1 MKFKNSLLRQLAIAF
16 LAFGA
21 SVGII
26 FPFFAEFFVEWKPG
40 MYGWFFL
47 GSLIA
52 GTIIGVVNFWLVKV
66 ILLKKL
72 KRIAEISAAISDKD
86 LRHTCTIK
94 SEDLI
99 GEIVDSFNLMIETLR
114 NMIGKINDEAS
125 YLHSSSETLKNFT
138 SEATNSTR
146 QQQSQV
152 EQIATAINQMS
163 ATAQEV
169 ASHAE
174 ETANATKEANEQ
186 SENAKVVVVE
196 AMSSVDVLSD
206 MVGNASN
213 VISNLEKEGE
223 NIGNVLTVISGIA
236 EQTNL
241 LALNAAIEAARAGEQ
256 GRGFAVV
263 ADEVRTLATRTKES
277 TTEISDMIERL
288 QNGTRE
294 ATNTMEQSREQAVKG
309 VDYTEQAA
317 EALAMIAGNIST
329 ITDMSVHIANA
340 AEEQKTV
347 VEDIN
352 QNVVMI
358 NDGSIQATENMDQ
371 VNQSSNDVAQ
381 HAVGLRQL
389 VEGFKV

>member
-1 MKFKNSLLRQLAIAF
+1 MIFKNSLLRQLAIAF

-347 VEDIN
+347 VADIN

>member
-1 MKFKNSLLRQLAIAF
+1 MKFKNSILQKLSIAF

-21 SVGII
+21 SVGMI
-26 FPFFAEFFVEWKPG
+26 FPFYAEFFVEWKPG

-47 GSLIA
+47 GCLVA
-52 GTIIGVVNFWLVKV
+52 GALIGVVNFLLVKV

-72 KRIAEISAAISDKD
+72 KRIAEISYAISNKD

-99 GEIVDSFNLMIETLR
+99 GEIVDSFNSMSKTLR
-114 NMIGKINDEAS
+114 DMIGKINDEAGH
-125 YLHSSSETLKNFT
+125 LNSSSDSLKNFT
-138 SEATNSTR
+138 AEATNSTR

-186 SENAKVVVVE
+186 SDNAKVVVVE
-196 AMSSVDVLSD
+196 AMSSVDVLAD

-263 ADEVRTLATRTKES
+263 ADEVRTLANRTKES

-294 ATNTMEQSREQAVKG
+294 AANTMEQSREQAVKG

-347 VEDIN
+347 VEDVN

-358 NDGSIQATENMDQ
+358 NDGSIQATENMNQ
-371 VNQSSNDVAQ
+371 VNHSSNEVAQ
-381 HAVGLRQL
+381 YAVSLRQL
-389 VEGFKV
+389 VDGFKV

>member
-1 MKFKNSLLRQLAIAF
+1 MKIKNSILQKLLIAS

-21 SVGII
+21 SVGMI
-26 FPFFAEFFVEWKPG
+26 FPFYAEFFVEWKPG

-47 GSLIA
+47 GCLVA
-52 GTIIGVVNFWLVKV
+52 GTSIGVVNFILVKV

-72 KRIAEISAAISDKD
+72 KRIAEISTAISDKD
-86 LRHTCTIK
+86 LRHTCTMK
-94 SEDLI
+94 SEDMI
-99 GEIVDSFNLMIETLR
+99 GEIVDSFNLMTETLR
-114 NMIGKINDEAS
+114 DIIAKLNNEAG
-125 YLHSSSETLKNFT
+125 YLNSSSDSLKNFT

-146 QQQSQV
+146 QQQSQI

-163 ATAQEV
+163 STAQEV
-169 ASHAE
+169 ASRAE
-174 ETANATKEANEQ
+174 ETANATKDANEQ
-186 SENAKVVVVE
+186 SGKAKVVVVE

-213 VISNLEKEGE
+213 VISNLEKESE

-277 TTEISDMIERL
+277 TKEISDMIERL
-288 QNGTRE
+288 QSGTRE
-294 ATNTMEQSREQAVKG
+294 AANTMEESREQAVKG
-309 VDYTEQAA
+309 VDFTEQAA

-329 ITDMSVHIANA
+329 ITDMSSHIANA

-358 NDGSIQATENMDQ
+358 NDSSIQATENMDK

-381 HAVGLRQL
+381 HAIGLRQL

>member
-1 MKFKNSLLRQLAIAF
+1 MKFKDSILRQLSMAF
-16 LAFGA
+16 LAFGT
-21 SVGII
+21 SVGAV
-26 FPFFAEFFVEWKPG
+26 FPFYAEYFVEWKPG

-47 GSLIA
+47 GCLIA
-52 GTIIGVVNFWLVKV
+52 GGMIGVVNYILVKA

-72 KRIAEISAAISDKD
+72 KRIAEISYAIRDKD
-86 LRHTCTIK
+86 LRHTCTVK
-94 SEDLI
+94 SDDLI
-99 GEIVDSFNLMIETLR
+99 GEIINSFNSMSETLR
-114 NMIGKINDEAS
+114 DMIGRINSEAS
-125 YLHSSSETLKNFT
+125 YLNSSSDSLMNYT
-138 SEATNSTR
+138 SAATNSTQ

-174 ETANATKEANEQ
+174 QTANSIKEANEQ
-186 SENAKVVVVE
+186 SDNAKVVVVE
-196 AMSSVDVLSD
+196 AMTSVDVLAD
-206 MVGNASN
+206 MVGTASD
-213 VISNLEKEGE
+213 VITNLEKEGE

-263 ADEVRTLATRTKES
+263 ADEVRTLANRTKES

-294 ATNTMEQSREQAVKG
+294 AANTMEQSREQAVKG

-317 EALAMIAGNIST
+317 EALAMISGNINTINEMST
-329 ITDMSVHIANA
+329 HIANA

-358 NDGSIQATENMDQ
+358 NDGSIQATENMNQ
-371 VNQSSNDVAQ
+371 VNQSSHDVAQ
-381 HAVGLRQL
+381 HAVSLHQL
-389 VEGFKV
+389 IEGFKV

>member
-1 MKFKNSLLRQLAIAF
+1 MKLKNSILRQLLVAF

-21 SVGII
+21 AVGTV
-26 FPFFAEFFVEWKPG
+26 FPFYAEFFVEWKPG

-47 GSLIA
+47 GCLFA
-52 GTIIGVVNFWLVKV
+52 GTMIGIVNYLLVKM

-72 KRIAEISAAISDKD
+72 KRIAEVSYAIGDKD
-86 LRHTCTIK
+86 LRHTCTIT
-94 SEDLI
+94 SDDLI
-99 GEIVDSFNLMIETLR
+99 GDIITSFNKMSETLR
-114 NMIGKINDEAS
+114 DMIGKINSEAG
-125 YLHSSSETLKNFT
+125 YLNSSSDSLINFT
-138 SEATNSTR
+138 SAATNSTQ

-152 EQIATAINQMS
+152 EQIATAINEMS

-169 ASHAE
+169 ATHAE
-174 ETANATKEANEQ
+174 QTANATKEANEQ
-186 SENAKVVVVE
+186 SDNAKVVVVE
-196 AMSSVDVLSD
+196 AMTSVDVLAD
-206 MVGNASN
+206 MVGTAGD

-263 ADEVRTLATRTKES
+263 ADEVRTLANRTKES

-288 QNGTRE
+288 QSGTRE
-294 ATNTMEQSREQAVKG
+294 AANTMEQSREQAVKG

-317 EALAMIAGNIST
+317 EALALIAGNIST
-329 ITDMSVHIANA
+329 ITEMSVHIANA

-358 NDGSIQATENMDQ
+358 NDGSIQATENMNQ
-371 VNQSSNDVAQ
+371 VNQASNEVAQ
-381 HAVGLRQL
+381 HAVSLHKL